1 MPAPRKRPCSFCRH
15 WFRPNARVGA
25 RQHACSKPECQA
37 ARRKKTQAK
46 WRAANPDY
54 AIAHRIQ
61 QRNAQEQPPEP
72 LRLPAPLNRLPWDL
86 AKDEFGQKGADFIG
100 VMGALLVRS
109 AKDQFRAYVLVP
121 TRVPNTLPPAAAK
134 RPVPACRILNSDAE
148 ADHATGVSPTGP
160 ALGASSGAPSGP
172 PAAPAGLA
180 G

>member
-37 ARRKKTQAK
+37 ARPEKDPKPG

-54 AIAHRIQ
+54 AAAYRIL
-61 QRNAQEQPPEP
+61 QRDAQEQEPEP

-109 AKDQFRAYVLVP
+109 AKDQFRAYGLDP
-121 TRVPNTLPPAAAK
+121 TRVPNTLPPLLQK
-134 RPVPACRILNSDAE
+134 DQF
-148 ADHATGVSPTGP
+148 
-160 ALGASSGAPSGP
+160 P
-172 PAAPAGLA
+172 PAAY
-180 G
+180 